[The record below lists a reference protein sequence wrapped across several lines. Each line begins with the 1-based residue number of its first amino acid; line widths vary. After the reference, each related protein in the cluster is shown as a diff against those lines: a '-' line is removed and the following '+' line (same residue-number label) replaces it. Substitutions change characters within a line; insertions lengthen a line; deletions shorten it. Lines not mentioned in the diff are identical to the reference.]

1 MDVPGTIKR
10 NLYFTNDHEWID
22 FQGSVAY
29 VGISH
34 FKLSGIKQIQQIVF
48 VENPDLIKQG
58 DVIASIQCGD
68 YRILVHM
75 PVAGKIISI
84 NDLLLTGEKN
94 ILLQQPENN
103 GWIVL
108 MVPDGTQERKELLSL
123 EEYHLLQEKYK

>member
-1 MDVPGTIKR
+1 MDVPGAIKR
-10 NLYFTNDHEWID
+10 DLYFTNDHEWID

-34 FKLSGIKQIQQIVF
+34 FKLSGIKQILQIVF

-58 DVIASIQCGD
+58 DVIASIQCDD

-103 GWIVL
+103 GWIAL
-108 MVPDGTQERKELLSL
+108 MVPDRIKERKELLSL